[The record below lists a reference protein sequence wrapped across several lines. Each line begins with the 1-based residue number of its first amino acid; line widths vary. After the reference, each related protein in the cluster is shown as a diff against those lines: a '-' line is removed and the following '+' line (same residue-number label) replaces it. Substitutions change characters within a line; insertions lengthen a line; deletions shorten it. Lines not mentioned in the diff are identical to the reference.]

1 MAARFEFDLRF
12 EHAGERVAACD
23 AALPWRGTPHQV
35 AAAPFDFPWLQP
47 PGEFETAAGPA
58 PPART
63 FSQAELDAAL
73 AAAHAEAAAAADAG
87 VRAELEAAMTARQTA
102 ALERI
107 AAGLAALQVA
117 FERALVARAA
127 ASRDLALALARALV
141 PRALERQPLADI
153 EAMLRDLLVRLE
165 SQPRMTLALPP
176 ALLEVGQQTL
186 GAIVARVGYRGE
198 LTIEPD
204 QTLGPGD
211 ARLAWRGGRAERDLV
226 ELERAATA
234 LVDSWLPATA
244 AEPWPIDHEEAC
256 MNGAMP

>member
-12 EHAGERVAACD
+12 EHGGERVAACD
-23 AALPWRGTPHQV
+23 AALPCRGAADQAV
-35 AAAPFDFPWLQP
+35 AAPFDFPWLQP
-47 PGEFETAAGPA
+47 PGELATGLDST

-63 FSQAELDAAL
+63 FSQADLDAAL
-73 AAAHAEAAAAADAG
+73 AAARAEAAAATEIG
-87 VRAELEAAMTARQTA
+87 VRAELEAAMAARQAA

-107 AAGLAALQVA
+107 AAGLAPLQAA
-117 FERALVARAA
+117 FEQALAARAA

-165 SQPRMTLALPP
+165 GEPRMTLALPP
-176 ALLEVGQQTL
+176 ALLEAGRQTL
-186 GAIVARVGYRGE
+186 GPIAAQVGYRGE

-234 LVDSWLPATA
+234 LVDAWLPASA
-244 AEPWPIDHEEAC
+244 AEPWPIDGD

>member
-12 EHAGERVAACD
+12 EDAAERVAARD
-23 AALPWRGTPHQV
+23 ATLPWRGTSRQG
-35 AAAPFDFPWLQP
+35 AAAPFEFPRLRP
-47 PGEFETAAGPA
+47 AAERERDAGSA

-73 AAAHAEAAAAADAG
+73 DAARAEAAAAAG
-87 VRAELEAAMTARQTA
+87 VRAELESATAARQSH

-107 AAGLAALQVA
+107 AAGLTTLQA
-117 FERALVARAA
+117 TLEQTLAARAA

-165 SQPRMTLALPP
+165 GQPAMTLALPP
-176 ALLEVGQQTL
+176 ALLDAGQQTF
-186 GAIVARVGYRGE
+186 GAIAARVGYRGE

-204 QTLGPGD
+204 PTLGPGD

-234 LVDSWLPATA
+234 LVDAWLPASA
-244 AEPWPIDHEEAC
+244 AEPWPIEGADAS
-256 MNGAMP
+256 MDGAMP

>member
-23 AALPWRGTPHQV
+23 AALPCRGAADRAV
-35 AAAPFDFPWLQP
+35 AAPFDFPWLQP
-47 PGEFETAAGPA
+47 PGEVATGADST

-63 FSQAELDAAL
+63 FSQMDLDVAL
-73 AAAHAEAAAAADAG
+73 AAARAEAAAATEIG
-87 VRAELEAAMTARQTA
+87 VRAELEAAMAARQTA

-107 AAGLAALQVA
+107 AAGLATLQAA
-117 FERALVARAA
+117 FEQALAARAA
-127 ASRDLALALARALV
+127 ASRELALALGRTLV

-165 SQPRMTLALPP
+165 GEPRMTLALPP
-176 ALLEVGQQTL
+176 ALFEAGRQTL
-186 GAIVARVGYRGE
+186 GTIAAQVGYRGE

-234 LVDSWLPATA
+234 LVDAWLPASA
-244 AEPWPIDHEEAC
+244 AEPWPIDGD

>member
-1 MAARFEFDLRF
+1 
-12 EHAGERVAACD
+12 
-23 AALPWRGTPHQV
+23 
-35 AAAPFDFPWLQP
+35 
-47 PGEFETAAGPA
+47 
-58 PPART
+58 
-63 FSQAELDAAL
+63 
-73 AAAHAEAAAAADAG
+73 
-87 VRAELEAAMTARQTA
+87 MTARQTT

-107 AAGLAALQVA
+107 AAGLAGLQAA
-117 FERALVARAA
+117 FE
-127 ASRDLALALARALV
+127 
-141 PRALERQPLADI
+141 RALERQPLADI

-186 GAIVARVGYRGE
+186 GAIIAQAGYRGE

-234 LVDSWLPATA
+234 LVDAWLPATA
-244 AEPWPIDHEEAC
+244 AEPWPLEHEEAC